1 MKEMLNSPTAAEVIN
16 ACPPTGDAQRG
27 RGDMEVHKRSSSVR
41 VTVSGSNTALPSPLF
56 PFRLLFVSP
65 SQQRKKKEG
74 GWSRESV
81 QRRWRKRRRGGLRSQ
96 PMRRSLTGSPGFEIS
111 PHCSFIPQG
120 GCTTSMVEH
129 AFAYREDRGRKRK
142 KERRGW
148 EGRPY
153 NVSRDSK
160 KPWKKD
166 AEGMVAMETE
176 SVILKVFP
184 KSKDKR
190 KAEENVPSSVF
201 KKQPSYQ

>member
-1 MKEMLNSPTAAEVIN
+1 MKETLNSPTAAEVIN

-56 PFRLLFVSP
+56 PFRLLFVSS

-96 PMRRSLTGSPGFEIS
+96 PIRRLLTGSPGFEIS

-142 KERRGW
+142 KRKEGVGRQTLQCIQGLKKAVKKRRRGN
-148 EGRPY
+148 GGNGDR
-153 NVSRDSK
+153 VSHSK
-160 KPWKKD
+160 GFSQ
-166 AEGMVAMETE
+166 EQ
-176 SVILKVFP
+176 
-184 KSKDKR
+184 R
-190 KAEENVPSSVF
+190 
-201 KKQPSYQ
+201 